1 MRSTA
6 ATVLLMLAFTG
17 AAGGAATRKT
27 YPGSAT
33 GEAKFRP
40 DRSTAAADAK
50 QLAQE
55 ALERSCRNLARGK
68 RTTVSKV
75 KLVSL
80 TASNSSA
87 GWDVT
92 VMLSGTCTVHE
103 EILVHDQ

>member
-6 ATVLLMLAFTG
+6 VTVLLLLALTG
-17 AAGGAATRKT
+17 ATAAAATAKT

-33 GEAKFRP
+33 GDAKFRP
-40 DRSTAAADAK
+40 DRSTAISDAR

-55 ALERSCRNLARGK
+55 ALERSCENLARGK

-80 TASNSSA
+80 TVSNSSA
-87 GWDVT
+87 GWDAT
-92 VMLSGTCTVHE
+92 AMLSDTCTV
-103 EILVHDQ
+103 QP